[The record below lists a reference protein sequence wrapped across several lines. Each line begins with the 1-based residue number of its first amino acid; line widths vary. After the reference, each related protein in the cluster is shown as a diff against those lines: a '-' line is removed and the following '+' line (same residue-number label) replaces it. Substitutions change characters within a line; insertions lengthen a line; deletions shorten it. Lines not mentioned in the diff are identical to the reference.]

1 MSSNIKF
8 SNSPIC
14 NRKQYFLKVV
24 VLLFIIFFC
33 FDNVKC
39 QIINSLEMRIKHFES
54 EIIKANDS
62 IKSLKSLISIEQRK
76 IAPIIENKEL
86 RIKTFV
92 NQSWHSKFLPEYDS
106 QNVNYLEKGSEIT
119 VIGYFKGALDYYFV
133 KLADGHFFWD
143 ANIIMTDSLIG
154 IKKML
159 EASYKAKKVKE
170 DSIYKAKITRDD
182 SIYQREVKK
191 ETKERKVYLI
201 NRYGAKIAEK
211 ILNRQIWLGMSDKM
225 LIETIGKPVDINRT
239 VGSFGIH
246 EQWVYG
252 SIQNTEYY
260 YFENGKLKS
269 WQD

>member
-1 MSSNIKF
+1 MD
-8 SNSPIC
+8 
-14 NRKQYFLKVV
+14 YF
-24 VLLFIIFFC
+24 
-33 FDNVKC
+33 
-39 QIINSLEMRIKHFES
+39 
-54 EIIKANDS
+54 
-62 IKSLKSLISIEQRK
+62 
-76 IAPIIENKEL
+76 
-86 RIKTFV
+86 
-92 NQSWHSKFLPEYDS
+92 
-106 QNVNYLEKGSEIT
+106 
-119 VIGYFKGALDYYFV
+119 FV

-143 ANIIMTDSLIG
+143 ANIVMTDSLIG

-159 EASYKAKKVKE
+159 EASYKTKKIKE

-182 SIYQREVKK
+182 SIYQREVEK
-191 ETKERKVYLI
+191 EAKERKVYLI

-246 EQWVYG
+246 EQWVYV